1 MYRIASRSMGIYGI
15 LLSDDQSSSNE
26 IAEAFRAFI
35 SNITS
40 TIVVHTEVNI
50 VCDDS
55 SGATLSTIE
64 SGHFKSRISHDKKS
78 GVIYAGALYPGAERR
93 FVVYVEKVREDE
105 YGRMPK
111 MLAVTATCWQHGH
124 EKDKSD
130 EQKMVIVTLL
140 QIQSSVPATSL
151 PKLVQPAVMTLHCR
165 F

>member
-1 MYRIASRSMGIYGI
+1 M
-15 LLSDDQSSSNE
+15 
-26 IAEAFRAFI
+26 
-35 SNITS
+35 T
-40 TIVVHTEVNI
+40 
-50 VCDDS
+50 
-55 SGATLSTIE
+55 
-64 SGHFKSRISHDKKS
+64 KKS